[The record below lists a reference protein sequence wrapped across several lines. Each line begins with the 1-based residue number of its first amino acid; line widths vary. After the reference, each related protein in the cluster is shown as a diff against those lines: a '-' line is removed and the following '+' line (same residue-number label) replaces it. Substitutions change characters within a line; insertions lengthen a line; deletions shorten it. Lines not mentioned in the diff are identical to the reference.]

1 METLGKNIAYYRMK
15 KGLSEEDLA
24 RLLSVS
30 KDLILSWERD
40 EREPSPQL
48 LEKLSALY
56 RVPKEVLLETK
67 PKEKII
73 PVYSY
78 ESRGKFVGTCA
89 RCGKGI
95 YSTSSYGMGEVI
107 EKKHFGK
114 ISLSYNYDPNKN
126 EGHDYFCHNCC
137 QQILALKK
145 QNFKKEIAD
154 ERSRLSKAGF
164 FSLFLGLIGT
174 VLCVV
179 GAILFHIFLDNLLLT
194 YIVGFSSIVFGYY
207 VFALIYTLLLKD
219 NWIHDTVCS
228 YAKFSFVTL
237 PKKISEKDAN
247 DVLKTGFVKAA
258 FLAVSYVLALAILS
272 VLTLLL
278 SLICLSYW
286 PIARK
291 KRISSIEKRE
301 QNEKH

>member
-40 EREPSPQL
+40 EREPSAQL
-48 LEKLSALY
+48 LDKLSVLY
-56 RVPKEVLLETK
+56 RIPKDILLEIK

-95 YSTSSYGMGEVI
+95 YSSNSYGMGEVV
-107 EKKHFGK
+107 EKKRFGK
-114 ISLSYNYDPNKN
+114 LSITYEYDPNKN

-145 QNFKKEIAD
+145 QNFKKEIAED
-154 ERSRLSKAGF
+154 RNRLSKAGF
-164 FSLFLGLIGT
+164 FSLFLGFVSSL
-174 VLCVV
+174 LCVIAALLLHV
-179 GAILFHIFLDNLLLT
+179 FLDNLLLT
-194 YIVGFSSIVFGYY
+194 YAVGFSSVVFGYY
-207 VFALIYTLLLKD
+207 VFALVYTLLLKD

-228 YAKFSFVTL
+228 YAKLSFVSL

-247 DVLKTGFVKAA
+247 DVLKTGFVKAV
-258 FLAVSYVLALAILS
+258 FLAVSYVLALAILT

-278 SLICLSYW
+278 SLICLFYW

-291 KRISSIEKRE
+291 KRIFSIEKRQ

>member
-48 LEKLSALY
+48 LEKLSTLY

-95 YSTSSYGMGEVI
+95 YSTSSYGR
-107 EKKHFGK
+107 
-114 ISLSYNYDPNKN
+114 SY
-126 EGHDYFCHNCC
+126 
-137 QQILALKK
+137 
-145 QNFKKEIAD
+145 
-154 ERSRLSKAGF
+154 
-164 FSLFLGLIGT
+164 
-174 VLCVV
+174 
-179 GAILFHIFLDNLLLT
+179 
-194 YIVGFSSIVFGYY
+194 
-207 VFALIYTLLLKD
+207 
-219 NWIHDTVCS
+219 
-228 YAKFSFVTL
+228 
-237 PKKISEKDAN
+237 
-247 DVLKTGFVKAA
+247 
-258 FLAVSYVLALAILS
+258 
-272 VLTLLL
+272 
-278 SLICLSYW
+278 
-286 PIARK
+286 
-291 KRISSIEKRE
+291 
-301 QNEKH
+301 